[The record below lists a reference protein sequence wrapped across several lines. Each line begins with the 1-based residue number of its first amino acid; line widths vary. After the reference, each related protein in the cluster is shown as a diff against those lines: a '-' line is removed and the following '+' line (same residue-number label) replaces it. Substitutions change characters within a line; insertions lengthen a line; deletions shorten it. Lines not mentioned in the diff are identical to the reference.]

1 MDGRE
6 DKRGAVILGGSFHSL
21 GAARN
26 LAKHGVTVCI
36 LDSGPCVAYFS
47 RYVRRF
53 LKCPSPDDEAGFVQ
67 FLVRIA
73 TEKNMEDWVLFPSTD
88 EHVRILAQHREHL
101 RECYRVT
108 TLPWDVIKFLYDKR
122 LTHQLAKGQEIPV
135 PETYNPE
142 NVDDLVSLSL
152 DFPVVLKP
160 AISKHFMSA
169 TKKKAY
175 RANNKVELVGLY
187 ERMAGI
193 IDPSEILIQEL
204 IPGRAENL
212 FSFVG
217 FFKDGVPV
225 AGLSARRPRQHPME
239 FGRAS
244 TFVET
249 VDVPELET
257 LSKKL
262 LTGIAFSGLAE
273 VEFMYDPRDARFE
286 LLEVNPRIWG
296 WHTIAIHA
304 GLDLPYLAYTDAVG
318 EKFSVGPARK
328 DVKWVRLV
336 TDVPIAVQEILAG
349 RLTARQYLRS
359 LSGDTEVAVLSLNDP
374 LPFIADLF
382 LGPYNYL
389 TSRGF

>member
-1 MDGRE
+1 MDRGNE
-6 DKRGAVILGGSFHSL
+6 KPGAVIVGGSFHSL

-26 LAKHGVTVCI
+26 LAKHGVPVCV
-36 LDSGPCVAYFS
+36 LDSAPCVTRFS
-47 RYVRRF
+47 RSVKRF
-53 LKCPSPDDEAGFVQ
+53 LKCPSVDDEAGFVR
-67 FLVRIA
+67 FLVQNA
-73 TEKNMEDWVLFPSTD
+73 AEKNMEDWVLFPSTD
-88 EHVRILAQHREHL
+88 EHVRILAQHRERL

-175 RANNKVELVGLY
+175 RANNKGELVGLY

-217 FFKDGVPV
+217 FFKDGVPI
-225 AGLSARRPRQHPME
+225 AGLCARRPRQHPME

-257 LSKKL
+257 LSTKL

-286 LLEVNPRIWG
+286 LLEVNARIWG
-296 WHTIAIHA
+296 WHTIAIRA
-304 GLDLPYLAYTDAVG
+304 GLDLPYLAYADALG
-318 EKFSVGPARK
+318 EEINVGPVRE

-336 TDVPIAVQEILAG
+336 TDVPTAFSELFSG
-349 RLTARQYLRS
+349 RLTVRDYLAS
-359 LSGDTEVAVLSLNDP
+359 LSGGTTFAVLSLSDP
-374 LPFIADLF
+374 LPFVADLF
-382 LGPYNYL
+382 LGPYNYF
-389 TSRGF
+389 SNRGF